1 VISVKKGKDAK
12 LSLVLKYDAR
22 EQGCTIRT
30 EGELRSYAKEHW
42 YDEWEMDVCCIARF
56 RTWLAEIKAGN
67 EIIVCRASNEDGD
80 CVVVE
85 PDVDELY
92 DTKEEAE
99 SVRAQEQMMSPE
111 DYFTVEE
118 VDGEEEE

>member
-1 VISVKKGKDAK
+1 M
-12 LSLVLKYDAR
+12 KYR
-22 EQGCTIRT
+22 
-30 EGELRSYAKEHW
+30 
-42 YDEWEMDVCCIARF
+42 
-56 RTWLAEIKAGN
+56 
-67 EIIVCRASNEDGD
+67 
-80 CVVVE
+80 VVAYVMVE

-118 VDGEEEE
+118 VDEEEEEE